1 MRNECQFVLVRRQHS
16 RQWDGG
22 IREIIMCTLEARTD
36 EQTLL
41 QNHACFPIIIKDN
54 NSYWT
59 QQKHSNNKFDT
70 FWIFNAP
77 FNYMYGKVWAGHL
90 SRPAA
95 RCNAVQRC
103 RPTFCNAVPSSSN
116 VGQLLSKVA
125 CDVMPTSTS
134 SQRWASLPN
143 VEHCFQRT

>member
-1 MRNECQFVLVRRQHS
+1 MHS
-16 RQWDGG
+16 GS
-22 IREIIMCTLEARTD
+22 TYVD

-103 RPTFCNAVPSSSN
+103 RPACCNAVPSSSN
-116 VGQLLSKVA
+116 VVQLLSKSGLWCHFDFNIVTAMGIVA
-125 CDVMPTSTS
+125 
-134 SQRWASLPN
+134 QRWALFSKHLTSVINQPHIQAWLTCY
-143 VEHCFQRT
+143 VIIDYW